1 MALDPQAQ
9 ALLDAVRKAGLP
21 ELWQLTPD
29 QAREQYALRVRR
41 LDVRDEPIHAAE
53 TLRIDVADRSL
64 RVRVYRPREQMIGER
79 LPVLVWYHGGGFV
92 IGDLDTHDSAC
103 RRLSRL
109 AQCLVVAVDYRLAP
123 EHKFPAAVDDAMAA
137 LRWVAL
143 HGERIGADPARI
155 AVGGD
160 SAGGNL
166 AAVCALLARDE
177 GFPSLALQLLIYP
190 ATAPEPETASHRAF
204 AEGYLL
210 TRNTVTWFYRQYLRS
225 SKDQQDFRFG
235 PLVAEDLSKLAPA
248 FVLVAGYDPLRDEG
262 VQYASRL
269 IEAGNRVT
277 LVNYE
282 GMIHGFFIMLGALDA
297 ARRAVEQSAVAL
309 REAFAAIVTRES

>member
-1 MALDPQAQ
+1 MSLDPQAQ
-9 ALLDAVRKAGLP
+9 AILDAVRKAGLP

-29 QAREQYALRVRR
+29 QAREQYALRVKR
-41 LDVRDEPIHAAE
+41 LDVRDEPFHAAE
-53 TLRIDVADRSL
+53 TLRIDVAERSL

-103 RRLSRL
+103 RRLARL

-123 EHKFPAAVDDAMAA
+123 EHRFPAAVDDAMAA

-177 GFPSLALQLLIYP
+177 GFPTLALQLLIYP
-190 ATAPEPETASHRAF
+190 ATAPEPETASHHRF

-225 SKDQQDFRFG
+225 AKDQQDFRFG
-235 PLVAEDLSKLAPA
+235 PLAADDLSKLAPA

-297 ARRAVEQSAVAL
+297 ARRAVEQSAAAL
-309 REAFAAIVTRES
+309 GEAFGTTATRES